1 MSRPTPTT
9 TDDWYP
15 WNPADIPLPGDTLR
29 ETLDA
34 LDMTQARLAQ
44 RTGLSGK
51 HINQIIK
58 GQSAITHEMAIALER
73 ATGVPA
79 RFWNALEAQYRDYRV
94 RSDEKTELTARADWL
109 HTIPQPAIAALRK
122 LGHVSATAKDP
133 GALLQQVL
141 AFFGVRSI
149 EAWESVW
156 AKPSA
161 AFLQSPAFE
170 AHQGA
175 VAVWLRLGELEAV
188 NLHCEPFQRGAL
200 KQLLPQLRA
209 LTRVPAPEF
218 CHELQDHCASVGVA
232 VVYVPEVAGARS
244 SGATR
249 WLSPTKAIVQLSD
262 RGKKS
267 DRFWFAFFHEIGHV
281 LLHGKRDIFVD
292 DEKIGDDAESDQ
304 EREASDFARDLL
316 IPASYGLDLAAAQ
329 TKADVG
335 TLADRVGVSPAIVAG
350 RIRHDRKDFAF
361 CNGVNETFDI
371 TLISDRATGAQIPN
385 RHRRG

>member
-1 MSRPTPTT
+1 MNRPTPTT

-15 WNPADIPLPGDTLR
+15 WEPTGIPLPGDTLR
-29 ETLDA
+29 DTLDA
-34 LDMTQARLAQ
+34 LDMTQAQLAQ

-51 HINQIIK
+51 HINQIIR
-58 GQSAITHEMAIALER
+58 GQSAVTHETAIALER

-94 RSDEKTELTARADWL
+94 RSDEKSELAARADWL
-109 HTIPQPAIAALRK
+109 RTIPAPAIAALRK
-122 LGHVSATAKDP
+122 LGHVTATAKDP

-141 AFFGVRSI
+141 AFFGVSSI
-149 EAWESVW
+149 EAWQSVW

-161 AFLQSPAFE
+161 AFLKSPAFE

-175 VAVWLRLGELEAV
+175 VAVWLRLGELEAA
-188 NLHCEPFQRGAL
+188 NLHCEPFERAAL
-200 KQLLPQLRA
+200 KQVLPQLRA

-218 CHELQDHCASVGVA
+218 CQELQDCCASVGVA
-232 VVYVPEVAGARS
+232 VVYVPEIAGARA

-249 WLSPTKAIVQLSD
+249 WLSPTKASVQLSD

-304 EREASDFARDLL
+304 ERGASDFARELL
-316 IPASYGLDLAAAQ
+316 IPARYGLDLLTAQ
-329 TKADVG
+329 TQADVVA
-335 TLADRVGVSPAIVAG
+335 LADRVGVSPAIVAG
-350 RIRHDRKDFAF
+350 RIRHDRKDYTF
-361 CNGVNETFDI
+361 CHSVDEDFDI
-371 TLISDRATGAQIPN
+371 GLIPDRGTGS
-385 RHRRG
+385 